1 MLKIEIKLYSIKF
14 FLFAATL
21 SLVLSGANVFAQT
34 QDDAEKQGR
43 EIFEKYQT
51 AIGGRENLAKIKTVE
66 TISETEI
73 LGTKRKETRIDDK
86 AGKKWYLFSEGG
98 IEGKQET
105 GFDGTR
111 SWAKNN
117 SFRGYRDNS
126 PTISV
131 DAAKYMKLPNEII
144 DGKEYIVVEEIR
156 ANSNVKNKVY
166 YDPNTFL
173 VALRKVEIE
182 MSGTKIEQSNSY
194 ADYRKTGEIL
204 VSFSE
209 IIKNNQGITITKKIL
224 SVKHN
229 IEVNPSIF
237 EFTDDKKGE
246 SKPET
251 AEKQPIK
258 AATDS
263 KTVYKDENGNV
274 MSASDFIQRKNS
286 SNYSIEPEIANGKV
300 VALKLKKGSSESAP
314 GSTATDF
321 SGTSFDGSSVQ
332 LSKLK
337 GKVVVLNFWFAG
349 CVPCVQEIPDL
360 NGLVKKYAG
369 KDVEFLAVTYDEKS
383 LVSEF
388 LKKYPFD
395 YKIVA
400 DAQSVVDTYRIN
412 SFPTHIVL
420 DKEGKIL
427 FTQFGLQTGIIGNLT
442 KNIEKALG
450 ETAKVDWDRKNPDAV
465 VPESIKKETFAKV
478 WTTIN
483 DTYFDQTFNG
493 VDWKALKTKYEPQ
506 LAEAKS
512 NQDLTDLLNRMLGE
526 LKVSHLKVVPAN
538 QVSLVETS
546 SDMSKRGSIG
556 VDLRLI
562 NKTDLVVSKVL
573 EKSSAEQAGI
583 KKGYII
589 KKIDGQ
595 TIAEIT
601 ENQRKKG
608 GFQLRDEIVAVRAAT
623 AKFSGNIDKKVSVT
637 FVDENNAEKTIEL
650 SRQNFGSSRDLNFE
664 SKQLT
669 GNIGYIK
676 FNLFFGDLPAKFAEA
691 VSTFQNTTALI
702 IDLRGNPG
710 GIGNYTTALAAMI
723 DKEKRS
729 LGVSQYRYN
738 KQEFDYEGS
747 DKSYKGKVFILLDEL
762 SGSSSE
768 VFAGGLQANKRATII
783 GQNSAGAVLPSTT
796 ELLPTGGALQYAI
809 ADFKTPDGKILEGRG
824 VTPDVEVKLTRKELL
839 AGKDTAL
846 ETALKLAK

>member
-1 MLKIEIKLYSIKF
+1 MLKIEIKPYSIKSV
-14 FLFAATL
+14 LFAAML
-21 SLVLSGANVFAQT
+21 SFVFSGANVFAQT
-34 QDDAEKQGR
+34 QNDAEKQGR

-51 AIGGRENLAKIKTVE
+51 AIGGKDNLAKIKTTE
-66 TISETEI
+66 TTSEIEVM
-73 LGTKRKETRIDDK
+73 GMKRKEIRIEDK
-86 AGKKWYLFSEGG
+86 AGKKWYLVSEGG

-111 SWAKNN
+111 SWAKTN

-126 PTISV
+126 PTISGE
-131 DAAKYMKLPNEII
+131 ATKYIKLPNETI
-144 DGKEYIVVEEIR
+144 DGKEYIVVEEVR
-156 ANSNVKNKVY
+156 TNSNIKNRIY

-173 VALRKVEIE
+173 AALRKVEIE
-182 MSGTKIEQSNSY
+182 MSGNIIKQSNSY
-194 ADYRKTGEIL
+194 ADYRKVGEIL
-204 VSFSE
+204 IPFSE
-209 IIKNNQGITITKKIL
+209 IIKNNQGITITKKL
-224 SVKHN
+224 LTVKHN

-237 EFTDDKKGE
+237 EFTDDKKDE
-246 SKPET
+246 VKSET
-251 AEKQPIK
+251 AEKQPTK
-258 AATDS
+258 VTTDS
-263 KTVYKDENGNV
+263 NTVYKDENGNV
-274 MSASDFIQRKNS
+274 MTAPEFIKKKNS
-286 SNYSIEPEIANGKV
+286 SNYSIEPEISGGKV

-314 GSTATDF
+314 GSIATDF
-321 SGTSFDGSSVQ
+321 SGTLFDGSSVQ

-337 GKVVVLNFWFAG
+337 GKVVVLNFWFTG
-349 CVPCVQEIPDL
+349 CVPCVTEIPDL
-360 NGLVKKYAG
+360 NGLVKKYKD

-400 DAQSVVDTYRIN
+400 DAQNVIDSYKTT

-442 KNIEKALG
+442 KNIDKALS
-450 ETAKVDWDRKNPDAV
+450 ETAKIDWDRKNPEAI
-465 VPESIKKETFAKV
+465 VPESIKKETFGKV

-493 VDWKALKTKYEPQ
+493 VDWKAMKTKYEPQ

-526 LKVSHLKVVPAN
+526 LKVSHLKVAPAD

-546 SDMSKRGSIG
+546 LDMSKRGTIG

-562 NKTDLVVSKVL
+562 NKTDLVVGKVR
-573 EKSSAEQAGI
+573 EKSPAEQARI

-595 TIAEIT
+595 TIAEII

-623 AKFSGNIDKKVSVT
+623 AKLSGDIDKKVSVT
-637 FVDENNAEKTIEL
+637 FVDENNAEKTMEIG
-650 SRQNFGSSRDLNFE
+650 RQNFGSSRDLNFE

-669 GNIGYIK
+669 ENVGYIK

-691 VSTFQNTTALI
+691 VNTFQKTNALI

-710 GIGNYTTALAAMI
+710 GIGNYTTALAAML

-738 KQEFDYEGS
+738 KQEFDYEGN
-747 DKSYKGKVFILLDEL
+747 DKSYKGKIFILLDEL

-768 VFAGGLQANKRATII
+768 VFAGGLQSNKRAIII

-796 ELLPTGGALQYAI
+796 ELLPNGGALQYAI
-809 ADFKTPDGKILEGRG
+809 ADFKTPDGRILEGKG
-824 VTPDVEVKLTRKELL
+824 ITPDVEVKLTRKDLL
-839 AGKDTAL
+839 AEKDTAL